1 MTARLVVLCFSA
13 TLKSALETALIAREE
28 TIAQLTKQIQKLEQ
42 DLVTMKG
49 DFEFTL
55 GGNLQSVSQLEK
67 DIVELKHSRKRE
79 MEKYYEDREAMD
91 NADRKKAEL
100 IQILSAEVETL
111 KKDKIAL
118 FDDKQEAEAALKQS
132 LEGILGENQVF
143 THLLIS
149 LLWLFPSGSLTT
161 ICLFCGP
168 KKRRQKSFLRWLRG
182 KSMPSRRRRRTW
194 R

>member
-1 MTARLVVLCFSA
+1 LTARLVVLCFSA

-143 THLLIS
+143 IHTFSTLL
-149 LLWLFPSGSLTT
+149 LFPLWLT
-161 ICLFCGP
+161 
-168 KKRRQKSFLRWLRG
+168 RA
-182 KSMPSRRRRRTW
+182 
-194 R
+194 